1 MGAEDEPTQVWD
13 FQVLDGEG
21 RGGNNGV
28 LGGFNHLS
36 EVSGAG
42 KLHDE
47 GYGVLVVAELLS
59 QAMLSATGSCSH
71 AGKQCPLPASHL
83 FVSCYYFHL
92 NQPLGFGENA
102 SGCRLFSVWFLLDS
116 LWDFAFEMDMCDR
129 RGGLKWSDWQ
139 REPSCLISS
148 LP

>member
-1 MGAEDEPTQVWD
+1 MGAEDETTQVWD

-42 KLHDE
+42 RPHDE

-71 AGKQCPLPASHL
+71 A
-83 FVSCYYFHL
+83 VS
-92 NQPLGFGENA
+92 
-102 SGCRLFSVWFLLDS
+102 S
-116 LWDFAFEMDMCDR
+116 
-129 RGGLKWSDWQ
+129 
-139 REPSCLISS
+139 SS
-148 LP
+148 LAFFIAIGFTVPS